1 MIVSSTQDGTLWVI
15 PNEPM
20 LRRLRW
26 HAAGIRA
33 PAQLTLDELTTRE
46 YTLEEVNEGYADMHA
61 GVIRC

>member
-1 MIVSSTQDGTLWVI
+1 
-15 PNEPM
+15 M

-46 YTLEEVNEGYADMHA
+46 YTLGEVNEGYADMHA
-61 GVIRC
+61 GVNLRGLIRF